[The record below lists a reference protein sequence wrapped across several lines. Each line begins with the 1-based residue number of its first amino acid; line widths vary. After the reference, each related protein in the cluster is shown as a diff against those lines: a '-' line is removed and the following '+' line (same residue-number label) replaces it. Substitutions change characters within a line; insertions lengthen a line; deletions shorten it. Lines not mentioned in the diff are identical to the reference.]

1 LLFLFST
8 LSKPHKKVKKG
19 KISLKDTKEMVMI
32 NEILEHTTENM
43 SKSIDAL
50 KRDFA
55 TLRTGKVT
63 TGIVDNIKVDY
74 YGTMTALPQVGSVIA
89 TDATTISITPWEK
102 SLLGAIEKAI
112 QEANIGVNPNNDGD
126 FIKLFFPPMTSEQR
140 QEIVKQAKGMA
151 EHAKISIRNVRKDG
165 NDKIKKLEKEKEIS
179 EDESK
184 KAHDQIQKITD
195 EYVTKVEEAFK
206 SKEAD
211 ILKV

>member
-1 LLFLFST
+1 M
-8 LSKPHKKVKKG
+8 VNE
-19 KISLKDTKEMVMI
+19 IYEQTKE
-32 NEILEHTTENM
+32 NM
-43 SKSIDAL
+43 QKSIDAL

-74 YGTMTALPQVGSVIA
+74 YGTMTALNQVGNIIA

-102 SLLGAIEKAI
+102 TLLPVIEKAI

-140 QEIVKQAKGMA
+140 QDIVKQAKGMV
-151 EHAKISIRNVRKDG
+151 ENAKISVRNVRKDG
-165 NDKIKKLEKEKEIS
+165 NDQIKKLEKDKEIS

-184 KAHDQIQKITD
+184 KSQEQIQKITD
-195 EYVTKVEEAFK
+195 EYVAKIDEVFK
-206 SKEAD
+206 NKEAD